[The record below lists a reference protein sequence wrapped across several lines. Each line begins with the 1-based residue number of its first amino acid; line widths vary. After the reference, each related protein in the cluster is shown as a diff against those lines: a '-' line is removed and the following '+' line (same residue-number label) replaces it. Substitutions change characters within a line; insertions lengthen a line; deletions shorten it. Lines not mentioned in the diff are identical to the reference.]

1 MTLKKKKCLQASA
14 SNSKVFWMS
23 PPPPEQLKLCHS
35 QMLCPRLATQF
46 LRLSSNPKAHPGSFP
61 PMPCLSRASTQL
73 GSTSHQFY
81 LFIFPP
87 PTLELKSSGQR
98 RDWLW
103 STKEPVF
110 FCLLVLPPCPVTTRL
125 SFLLRWLW
133 EELLDKSHA
142 SKCLP
147 LMTMWATWS
156 SSGLTKAHIHCFNP
170 AVRGQHWTR
179 LKEFV
184 ICKHLRYNL
193 LPHTHRLRL

>member
-1 MTLKKKKCLQASA
+1 MLQIPKYSECPLPHHQSSSNFATARCSA
-14 SNSKVFWMS
+14 
-23 PPPPEQLKLCHS
+23 
-35 QMLCPRLATQF
+35 CPRLATQF

-61 PMPCLSRASTQL
+61 PMPWLSRASTQL
-73 GSTSHQFY
+73 GSTSHPVY
-81 LFIFPP
+81 LFISPP
-87 PTLELKSSGQR
+87 QHWSWKVQAQR

-125 SFLLRWLW
+125 SFLLCWLW

-147 LMTMWATWS
+147 LVTTWATWR
-156 SSGLTKAHIHCFNP
+156 SSGLIKAHIHCFNP
-170 AVRGQHWTR
+170 TVRGQHRTR

-184 ICKHLRYNL
+184 ICKHSVKTDKQREAG
-193 LPHTHRLRL
+193 